1 MKTSQSSN
9 PINWLCLGS
18 QRIVIGAAIA
28 GCCISLPAALSAN
41 AESASAEP
49 TTTETSKSAKSEST
63 RAESAR
69 NKSTKTEPGKAD
81 LAESEPV
88 IKVVKPY
95 ATQETESSKSEAQD
109 VLDVLLI
116 MGKAYASGDIAG
128 YIKHLDD
135 HCSVFDEHKN
145 QMVNGKD
152 AVIAALKEKFD
163 KRSQKASEHIIS
175 YTIDQP
181 YVKVTG
187 NTAVVTYRAIEE
199 VGGAHPRKLEGSMS
213 DVFEKEDGHWMKV
226 HQSAVWKRIK

>member
-1 MKTSQSSN
+1 MKKSQNSK
-9 PINWLCLGS
+9 
-18 QRIVIGAAIA
+18 
-28 GCCISLPAALSAN
+28 SAN
-41 AESASAEP
+41 RVVLASTQRVLAYLIVSCCLAFPATLTARAESAKSE
-49 TTTETSKSAKSEST
+49 SAKSEST
-63 RAESAR
+63 QTEST
-69 NKSTKTEPGKAD
+69 NTTSTKPEAGKAN

-95 ATQETESSKSEAQD
+95 ATQENESSKSEAQD

-135 HCSVFDEHKN
+135 HCSVFDEHKS

-187 NTAVVTYRAIEE
+187 KTAVVTYRAIEE